1 MNNSSDAMYLK
12 PETKMELLMFR
23 WFAWPHLISP
33 TQHALNMAF
42 RHLPLMTSFISNP
55 KIHISA
61 MQDPM
66 MLGGPFVDLPE
77 HAVPLV
83 KELLERTRDE
93 GSHLIHFAQELR
105 AFDKAIQERA
115 KGFSLN
121 EFYGQIWSSIAGAIE
136 ISYDL
141 NNHPNIRVI
150 EEIVYDHYLNNKH
163 AQEVLLHNIKDTQ
176 RTFFMST
183 PRLGLDK
190 ALTYKMEFSDP
201 RIDLLWSMRT
211 RPHSLNDI
219 AKLPDVDDKNSA
231 VRGFFH

>member
-115 KGFSLN
+115 KVFRSTSSMDRYASL
-121 EFYGQIWSSIAGAIE
+121 
-136 ISYDL
+136 L
-141 NNHPNIRVI
+141 P
-150 EEIVYDHYLNNKH
+150 
-163 AQEVLLHNIKDTQ
+163 AQLKYPTTLITIL
-176 RTFFMST
+176 TF
-183 PRLGLDK
+183 
-190 ALTYKMEFSDP
+190 E
-201 RIDLLWSMRT
+201 
-211 RPHSLNDI
+211 
-219 AKLPDVDDKNSA
+219 
-231 VRGFFH
+231 